1 MMEAERE
8 GLNRLKRKLSA
19 YRRREKD
26 LVKVFAV
33 LRAEGVEVEK
43 VYEDVVSGRMEVSL
57 DSGRKMEE
65 TLTKMRKED
74 R

>member
-65 TLTKMRKED
+65 SLTRIRKED

>member
-65 TLTKMRKED
+65 SLTRMRKED